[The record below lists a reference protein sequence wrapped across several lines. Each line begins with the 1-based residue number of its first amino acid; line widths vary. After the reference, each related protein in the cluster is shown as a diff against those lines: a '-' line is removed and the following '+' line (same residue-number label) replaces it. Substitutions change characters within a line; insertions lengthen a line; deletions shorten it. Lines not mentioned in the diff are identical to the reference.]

1 MATSQSLITTDHS
14 MPGGMLVLHYARV
27 PLKNLL
33 QILRKSRPRHN
44 YKPRSRA
51 SKIVTDKPA
60 HPRSPQWGCGAVIRI
75 VLHKDIP
82 NLRNQAVA
90 QVCAPYRD
98 RGFECNRGNLK
109 LTGDVLL
116 LGLGWV

>member
-1 MATSQSLITTDHS
+1 MGYLPIIRDADDDYSADN
-14 MPGGMLVLHYARV
+14 V
-27 PLKNLL
+27 
-33 QILRKSRPRHN
+33 SRRCFI
-44 YKPRSRA
+44 A
-51 SKIVTDKPA
+51 
-60 HPRSPQWGCGAVIRI
+60 PQRGCGTVIRI

-90 QVCAPYRD
+90 QVCAPCRD
-98 RGFECNRGNLK
+98 GGFECNRGNLK